1 VSNDQK
7 DVFPDT
13 KRKGGSPGSAT
24 NTGFDPKSL
33 RIADLRRIFAHH
45 DIEYN
50 VSGKKAE
57 MISVFRNEIS
67 PRAAELYAREIA
79 TPGGEGIVDA
89 GAPKIKSK
97 KEGKEKKEKKE
108 DKEKTTRA
116 PAKRRVTSRN
126 KTPELQAPDEIQVR
140 RSPRRS
146 PSKQDISLDLDEV
159 LASPKKKKASLD
171 SPKKKVG
178 RPRKIKEPSPEPE
191 SEEEEEAEEIIE
203 QVKTTRKLELDDIPV
218 IAAPKQQRQPSGY
231 AVDDDEVVE
240 MDEQE
245 VAELIAPIVDQSP
258 KKSPKK
264 NKRRLSQPVVDPE
277 RSDNED
283 ARPKKK
289 KLSKEEKEAKA
300 LRKEKKRKEKEALA
314 RKVFSFE
321 DAETAESKL
330 LGEEDEV
337 ADFEYKKVDTP
348 LKVKKEEDSADSP
361 FTSQNVFQ
369 SGGTPDKKRK
379 RKSEVAENSARKVR
393 KAEEDD
399 DFNASLD
406 QTFASV
412 PEAFSGLGGA
422 AQIPSLSPPASFFSH
437 QQQPTTA
444 TSQTP
449 SSSTQFSSPPHST
462 SNSRINRFMFSSP
475 EERDDENVNVVSSTP
490 PLPVASSS
498 QNTRQS
504 FMPGLDELNL
514 SSKFAEELRKQKEE
528 ELNDDDDEEEEV
540 DVKSKGKETTSI
552 TKTKTKNKPVVFKAK
567 KPSVLSKIDF
577 KAVIFNLLKLVTIGA
592 LISGLVIAGGWY
604 RKEKFAVGYCGTGEH
619 AQALSK
625 YDEFIEFWK
634 EVLPPCTPCPENA
647 ECYRGFELECHEGF
661 VAEAHPLS
669 FNGFL
674 PLPPKCVYDTR
685 IVSVAQQVLDYLRLQ
700 NSYAECGSP
709 ESEAT
714 GFDVQVKTEFTYD
727 ELYDYGRKNVHAFDD
742 KVWAQAMKAVG
753 EQEDIIV
760 RFVCVEDG
768 NEELLLTQ
776 IGSIRI
782 SESQR
787 ATRLVEGEPEVY
799 YEDVVVAQET
809 YKSISDAYFTLRC
822 KCDKFVRGWL
832 AQNQF
837 YILGVL
843 IAASAAIVGK
853 EWYNQ
858 RKREQQHV
866 SELVNQ
872 VNEMMMTQAREHDA
886 DSTGLKQPRFL
897 PVPQLRDELL
907 VDTATSKR
915 KASLWKKVADTV
927 EQNANVE
934 SQTKEVRGEVTRV
947 WEWVGNL
954 N

>member
-1 VSNDQK
+1 MDSYEYL
-7 DVFPDT
+7 T
-13 KRKGGSPGSAT
+13 E
-24 NTGFDPKSL
+24 GFDPKSL

-57 MISVFRNEIS
+57 MISVFRNEIT
-67 PRAAELYAREIA
+67 PRAAELYAKEIGVA
-79 TPGGEGIVDA
+79 GGEGIVDA

-97 KEGKEKKEKKE
+97 KEGKKEKAKKEEKE
-108 DKEKTTRA
+108 EKEEKEKA
-116 PAKRRVTSRN
+116 PAKRRVTSRT
-126 KTPELQAPDEIQVR
+126 KTPELQVPDEIQVR

-146 PSKQDISLDLDEV
+146 PSKQELPLDLEEV
-159 LASPKKKKASLD
+159 LSSPKKKKASLDSPKKKTSTASLSPKKKTSSATLD

-191 SEEEEEAEEIIE
+191 SESEVEELVVEEDIK
-203 QVKTTRKLELDDIPV
+203 VTTSRKLELDDIPV

-231 AVDDDEVVE
+231 VVDDEQMVV
-240 MDEQE
+240 MDEEE
-245 VAELIAPIVDQSP
+245 VAELIAPMVESP
-258 KKSPKK
+258 RKSPKK
-264 NKRRLSQPVVDPE
+264 NKRRLSQPVIDPE

-283 ARPKKK
+283 TRPKKK
-289 KLSKEEKEAKA
+289 KLSKEDKEAK
-300 LRKEKKRKEKEALA
+300 LERKEKKRKEKEALA

-321 DAETAESKL
+321 DAEAAEGK
-330 LGEEDEV
+330 GEDET
-337 ADFEYKKVDTP
+337 ADFEYKKIDVDTP
-348 LKVKKEEDSADSP
+348 LKAKKEEDSAVDSP
-361 FTSQNVFQ
+361 FTSKNVFQ
-369 SGGTPDKKRK
+369 SGGTPEKKRK
-379 RKSEVAENSARKVR
+379 RKSEVAETSARKIR
-393 KAEEDD
+393 KAEEE

-412 PEAFSGLGGA
+412 PEAFGMGA
-422 AQIPSLSPPASFFSH
+422 AGSIPSLSPPTSFFSH
-437 QQQPTTA
+437 QQSSA
-444 TSQTP
+444 GTSQTP
-449 SSSTQFSSPPHST
+449 SASTQFSSPPHST

-475 EERDDENVNVVSSTP
+475 EEREDESVGVVSATP
-490 PLPVASSS
+490 PVAVASSS
-498 QNTRQS
+498 KNTRQS

-514 SSKFAEELRKQKEE
+514 SSKFAEELRKQKEA
-528 ELNDDDDEEEEV
+528 ELEDEDEDEDV
-540 DVKSKGKETTSI
+540 DVKAKGKESKSI
-552 TKTKTKNKPVVFKAK
+552 TKPKTKSKPVVFKAK

-592 LISGLVIAGGWY
+592 LVSGLVIAGGWY

-634 EVLPPCTPCPENA
+634 EVLPPCTPCPDNA
-647 ECYRGFELECHEGF
+647 ECYRGFELECNEGF

-685 IVSVAQQVLDYLRLQ
+685 IVSVAQQILDYLRTQ
-700 NSYAECGSP
+700 NAYAECGSP
-709 ESEAT
+709 DSETT
-714 GFDVQVKTEFTYD
+714 GFDEQVKTEFSYD

-742 KVWAQAMKAVG
+742 KVWTQAMKAVG

-760 RFVCVEDG
+760 
-768 NEELLLTQ
+768 
-776 IGSIRI
+776 GSIRV
-782 SESQR
+782 SEFQT

-799 YEDVVVAQET
+799 HENVVVTKAT
-809 YKSISDAYFTLRC
+809 YKSVSDAYFSLRC

-837 YILGVL
+837 YILGFL

-858 RKREQQHV
+858 RKREEQQV
-866 SELVNQ
+866 AELVKI
-872 VNEMMMTQAREHDA
+872 VNERMVEQAREHDM
-886 DSTGLKQPRFL
+886 DSTGLSNVRFL
-897 PVPQLRDELL
+897 PVPQLRDDLL
-907 VDTATSKR
+907 EDSTTSKR
-915 KASLWKKVADTV
+915 QASLWRKVAEAV
-927 EQNANVE
+927 EQNANVD

>member
-1 VSNDQK
+1 MDSYEYL
-7 DVFPDT
+7 T
-13 KRKGGSPGSAT
+13 E
-24 NTGFDPKSL
+24 GFDPKTL

-50 VSGKKAE
+50 VSSKKAE

-67 PRAAELYAREIA
+67 PRAAELYAKEIA
-79 TPGGEGIVDA
+79 VPGGEGIVDA

-97 KEGKEKKEKKE
+97 KEGKKDME
-108 DKEKTTRA
+108 DKDKATRS
-116 PAKRRVTSRN
+116 PTKRRVTSRT

-159 LASPKKKKASLD
+159 LASPKKKKDA
-171 SPKKKVG
+171 PKKRG

-191 SEEEEEAEEIIE
+191 SEDEIEIE
-203 QVKTTRKLELDDIPV
+203 GTEDMLPSRKLDLDEIPV
-218 IAAPKQQRQPSGY
+218 IAAPKQKLQPPKF
-231 AVDDDEVVE
+231 AADEEVIE

-245 VAELIAPIVDQSP
+245 VAELIAPIVDESP

-264 NKRRLSQPVVDPE
+264 SKRRLSQPVIDPE
-277 RSDNED
+277 ASENED
-283 ARPKKK
+283 TRPKKK

-300 LRKEKKRKEKEALA
+300 ARKEKKRKEKEALA

-321 DAETAESKL
+321 EAEDAKL
-330 LGEEDEV
+330 EDEV

-348 LKVKKEEDSADSP
+348 LKVKKEESTDSP
-361 FTSQNVFQ
+361 FTSKNVFQ

-379 RKSEVAENSARKVR
+379 RKSEAAETSARKVR
-393 KAEEDD
+393 KNEEDEEP
-399 DFNASLD
+399 AVD
-406 QTFASV
+406 QSFASV
-412 PEAFSGLGGA
+412 PESFSGLGGA
-422 AQIPSLSPPASFFSH
+422 SIPSLSPPSSFFGH
-437 QQQPTTA
+437 QQQTA
-444 TSQTP
+444 ASQTP

-475 EERDDENVNVVSSTP
+475 EERDDENVVSSTP
-490 PLPVASSS
+490 PVAVPSSS
-498 QNTRQS
+498 KNTRQS

-514 SSKFAEELRKQKEE
+514 SSKFADELRQQKDA
-528 ELNDDDDEEEEV
+528 ELKDEDEEEDEKT
-540 DVKSKGKETTSI
+540 DVKSKGKAKSI
-552 TKTKTKNKPVVFKAK
+552 TKSKTKNKPVVYQAK
-567 KPSVLSKIDF
+567 KPSVFSKIDF
-577 KAVIFNLLKLVTIGA
+577 KAIIFNILKLVTISA
-592 LISGLVIAGGWY
+592 LVSGLVVAGGWY
-604 RKEKFAVGYCGTGEH
+604 RKEKFAVGFCGTGEH
-619 AQALSK
+619 EQALAK

-647 ECYRGFELECHEGF
+647 ECYRGFELECNEGF
-661 VAEAHPLS
+661 VAETHPLS

-685 IVSVAQQVLDYLRLQ
+685 IVSVAQQILDYLRLQ
-700 NSYAECGSP
+700 NAHAECGSP
-709 ESEAT
+709 ESETT
-714 GFDVQVKTEFTYD
+714 GFDSQVKTEFTYD
-727 ELYDYGRKNVHAFDD
+727 ELYKYGQENVHAFDE

-753 EQEDIIV
+753 EQEDII
-760 RFVCVEDG
+760 
-768 NEELLLTQ
+768 
-776 IGSIRI
+776 IGSIRFRK
-782 SESQR
+782 SER

-799 YEDVVVAQET
+799 YENIMVTQET

-837 YILGVL
+837 YILGFL

-858 RKREQQHV
+858 RKREEQQV
-866 SELVNQ
+866 AELVAK
-872 VNEMMMTQAREHDA
+872 VNEMMIARAREHDN
-886 DSTGLKQPRFL
+886 DSTGMEGPRFL

-907 VDTATSKR
+907 SDTATSKR
-915 KASLWKKVADTV
+915 KAALWKKVTNAV
-927 EQNANVE
+927 EQNANVD
-934 SQTKEVRGEVTRV
+934 SQTKEFRGEVTRV
-947 WEWVGNL
+947 WEWLGNL

>member
-1 VSNDQK
+1 M
-7 DVFPDT
+7 DT
-13 KRKGGSPGSAT
+13 HDFVT

-45 DIEYN
+45 DIDYN

-67 PRAAELYAREIA
+67 PRAAELYAKEIGV
-79 TPGGEGIVDA
+79 PGGEGIVDA

-97 KEGKEKKEKKE
+97 KEKEKEKKE
-108 DKEKTTRA
+108 DKDKTTRA
-116 PAKRRVTSRN
+116 PAKRRVTSRT

-159 LASPKKKKASLD
+159 LASPRKKKASLD
-171 SPKKKVG
+171 SPRKRG

-191 SEEEEEAEEIIE
+191 SEEEEVGEEVEEIF
-203 QVKTTRKLELDDIPV
+203 TTRKLEMDDIPV

-231 AVDDDEVVE
+231 VDDEVIE
-240 MDEQE
+240 IDEEE
-245 VAELIAPIVDQSP
+245 VAELIAPIVDASP

-264 NKRRLSQPVVDPE
+264 TKRRLSQPVIDPE

-283 ARPKKK
+283 TRPKKK

-321 DAETAESKL
+321 DAQAAESKL
-330 LGEEDEV
+330 LDDEDEV

-361 FTSQNVFQ
+361 FTSKNVFQ
-369 SGGTPDKKRK
+369 SGGTPEKKRK
-379 RKSEVAENSARKVR
+379 RKSEVAETSARKVR
-393 KAEEDD
+393 KAEEED
-399 DFNASLD
+399 LTID

-422 AQIPSLSPPASFFSH
+422 SIPSLSPPASFFSH
-437 QQQPTTA
+437 QQQSTA
-444 TSQTP
+444 APSQTP

-462 SNSRINRFMFSSP
+462 SNSRINRFMFSDQ
-475 EERDDENVNVVSSTP
+475 DDENLNVVSSTP
-490 PLPVASSS
+490 PVPVASSS
-498 QNTRQS
+498 KNSRQS

-528 ELNDDDDEEEEV
+528 ELNDEDEEEERV
-540 DVKSKGKETTSI
+540 DVKSKGKDKSI

-634 EVLPPCTPCPENA
+634 EVLPPCTPCPDNA
-647 ECYRGFELECHEGF
+647 ECYRGFELECNEGF

-685 IVSVAQQVLDYLRLQ
+685 IVSVAQQILDYLRLQ

-709 ESEAT
+709 ESETT
-714 GFDVQVKTEFTYD
+714 GFDAQVKTEFTYD

-760 RFVCVEDG
+760 RFVCAEEG

-776 IGSIRI
+776 IGSIRV

-837 YILGVL
+837 YILGFL

-858 RKREQQHV
+858 RKREEQLV
-866 SELVNQ
+866 SELAKQ
-872 VNEMMMTQAREHDA
+872 VQDMMMNQAREHDA
-886 DSTGLKQPRFL
+886 DQTGLQNSRFL

-907 VDTATSKR
+907 ADTATSKR
-915 KASLWKKVADTV
+915 KAALWKKVADVV
-927 EQNANVE
+927 EQNTNVD
-934 SQTKEVRGEVTRV
+934 SQTKEFRGEVTRV

>member
-1 VSNDQK
+1 
-7 DVFPDT
+7 
-13 KRKGGSPGSAT
+13 
-24 NTGFDPKSL
+24 
-33 RIADLRRIFAHH
+33 
-45 DIEYN
+45 
-50 VSGKKAE
+50 
-57 MISVFRNEIS
+57 MINVFREEIS
-67 PRAAELYAREIA
+67 PRAAELYAKEIGN
-79 TPGGEGIVDA
+79 PEGEGIVDA

-97 KEGKEKKEKKE
+97 KEREKEKKE
-108 DKEKTTRA
+108 DKEKTAKA

-159 LASPKKKKASLD
+159 LASPKKKKASAD
-171 SPKKKVG
+171 APKKRG

-191 SEEEEEAEEIIE
+191 SEEEEEVEE
-203 QVKTTRKLELDDIPV
+203 VLSTRKLEMDDIPV

-231 AVDDDEVVE
+231 VDDEVVE
-240 MDEQE
+240 IDEVE
-245 VAELIAPIVDQSP
+245 VAELLAPIADASP

-264 NKRRLSQPVVDPE
+264 SKRRLSQPVIDPE
-277 RSDNED
+277 QSDNED
-283 ARPKKK
+283 TRPKKK

-314 RKVFSFE
+314 RKVFSIE
-321 DAETAESKL
+321 DALAAESKL
-330 LGEEDEV
+330 DGEDEV
-337 ADFEYKKVDTP
+337 ADFEYKRVDTP
-348 LKVKKEEDSADSP
+348 LKVKKEEDSVDSP
-361 FTSQNVFQ
+361 FTSKNVFQ
-369 SGGTPDKKRK
+369 SGGTPEKKRK
-379 RKSEVAENSARKVR
+379 RKSEVAEDSARKVR
-393 KAEEDD
+393 KAEEED
-399 DFNASLD
+399 LTID

-422 AQIPSLSPPASFFSH
+422 SIPSLSPPASFFSH
-437 QQQPTTA
+437 QQQSTA
-444 TSQTP
+444 APSQTP

-462 SNSRINRFMFSSP
+462 SNSRINRFMFSDQ
-475 EERDDENVNVVSSTP
+475 DDENLNVVSSTP
-490 PLPVASSS
+490 PVPVASSS
-498 QNTRQS
+498 KNSRQS

-528 ELNDDDDEEEEV
+528 ELNDEDEEEEEVV
-540 DVKSKGKETTSI
+540 DVKSKGKDKSI
-552 TKTKTKNKPVVFKAK
+552 TKTKTKNKPVVYKAK

-577 KAVIFNLLKLVTIGA
+577 KAVIFNLLKLVTISA

-625 YDEFIEFWK
+625 YDEFLEFWK
-634 EVLPPCTPCPENA
+634 EVLPPCTPCPDNA
-647 ECYRGFELECHEGF
+647 ECYRGFELECNEGF

-685 IVSVAQQVLDYLRLQ
+685 IVSVAQQILDYLRLQ

-709 ESEAT
+709 ESETT
-714 GFDVQVKTEFTYD
+714 GFDAKVKTEFTYD
-727 ELYDYGRKNVHAFDD
+727 ELYKYGQQNVHAFDD

-760 RFVCVEDG
+760 RFVCVEEG

-776 IGSIRI
+776 VGSIRV
-782 SESQR
+782 SEQKR
-787 ATRLVEGEPEVY
+787 ATRLVEGEPKVY

-837 YILGVL
+837 YILGFL

-858 RKREQQHV
+858 RKREEQHV
-866 SELVNQ
+866 SELVKK
-872 VNEMMMTQAREHDA
+872 VNDMMMTQAREHDT
-886 DSTGLKQPRFL
+886 DSTGLGGPRFL

-907 VDTATSKR
+907 EDTATSKR
-915 KASLWKKVADTV
+915 KAALWKKVADAV
-927 EQNANVE
+927 EQNANVD
-934 SQTKEVRGEVTRV
+934 SQTKEFRGEVTRV